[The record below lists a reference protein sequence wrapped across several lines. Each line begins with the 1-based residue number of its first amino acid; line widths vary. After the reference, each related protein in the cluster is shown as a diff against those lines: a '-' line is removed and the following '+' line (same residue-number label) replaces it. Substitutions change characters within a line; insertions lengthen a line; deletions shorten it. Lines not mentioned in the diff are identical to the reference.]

1 MIFLVATKPI
11 MLKTR
16 DPGINIF
23 LPGESISNTID
34 TGSAG
39 FTRRNKGLE
48 N

>member
-1 MIFLVATKPI
+1 MIF

-16 DPGINIF
+16 DPGTNSL

-39 FTRRNKGLE
+39 FTRRNKGLD

>member
-1 MIFLVATKPI
+1 MIF
-11 MLKTR
+11 R
-16 DPGINIF
+16 DPGTNIL